1 MSCWR
6 RLRVVRS
13 LAVAHAR
20 SPGAR
25 FDGKVT
31 IARHDADQADEE
43 DAAETDAEE
52 DDDFDPEDSDC
63 GAVRGAAAPARRRSR
78 PTRAARPRQCLADSD
93 DEEEEEEED
102 VEEAAEGRRGGRM
115 VLDDSED
122 GPQHEPVTPKPVTV
136 RILAPMCFLAAVL
149 VFLAPLCSLPAALVF
164 LAPMCLL
171 AAVLVFGSVGCC
183 CGIAVRISAV

>member
-6 RLRVVRS
+6 RLRVVRP
-13 LAVAHAR
+13 LAVAQAR

-31 IARHDADQADEE
+31 IACHDADQTDEE

-63 GAVRGAAAPARRRSR
+63 DAVRGAAAPARRRSR

-93 DEEEEEEED
+93 DEEEEEEEED

-122 GPQHEPVTPKPVTV
+122 GPQDEPVTPKPVTV
-136 RILAPMCFLAAVL
+136 RILAPM
-149 VFLAPLCSLPAALVF
+149 
-164 LAPMCLL
+164 
-171 AAVLVFGSVGCC
+171 
-183 CGIAVRISAV
+183 